1 MSVRIAVGLS
11 VVAVLVALAAM
22 ALAVVALT
30 EDAPASS
37 APTRDEPGAYTK
49 SVVEEAIR
57 RYKGDGL
64 DAAVEYYTNAE
75 SVDGEWYVVIVNS
88 EGYTIAHHNPKFRN
102 RDPSLRVDSKGRFY
116 GDELLGA
123 TADGRWVDYFL
134 ENPETGEEAQK
145 HTWAVKHDGM
155 VFASGWYER

>member
-1 MSVRIAVGLS
+1 MSARIAIGLS
-11 VVAVLVALAAM
+11 VAAVLVALVAM
-22 ALAVVALT
+22 ALAIIALT
-30 EDAPASS
+30 KDAPTPT
-37 APTRDEPGAYTK
+37 APTKDEPGAYTK

-57 RYKGDGL
+57 RYERDGQQPTV
-64 DAAVEYYTNAE
+64 DYYNSAE
-75 SVDGEWYVVIVNS
+75 SVDGEWYVFIING

-116 GDELLGA
+116 GDELLG
-123 TADGRWVDYFL
+123 TTEDGRWVDYFL

-145 HTWAVKHDGM
+145 HTWAVKRDGM

>member
-22 ALAVVALT
+22 VLAVLALT

-57 RYKGDGL
+57 RY
-64 DAAVEYYTNAE
+64 E
-75 SVDGEWYVVIVNS
+75 
-88 EGYTIAHHNPKFRN
+88 
-102 RDPSLRVDSKGRFY
+102 
-116 GDELLGA
+116 
-123 TADGRWVDYFL
+123 
-134 ENPETGEEAQK
+134 
-145 HTWAVKHDGM
+145 
-155 VFASGWYER
+155 

>member
-49 SVVEEAIR
+49 SGVEEAIR
-57 RYKGDGL
+57 RYERDGL
-64 DAAVEYYTNAE
+64 DAAVGYYNSAE
-75 SVDGEWYVVIVNS
+75 SVDGEWYVFIVNS
-88 EGYTIAHHNPKFRN
+88 EGYTIAHHNPKFMN

-123 TADGRWVDYFL
+123 TARRPVGRLF
-134 ENPETGEEAQK
+134 P
-145 HTWAVKHDGM
+145 
-155 VFASGWYER
+155 

>member
-1 MSVRIAVGLS
+1 M
-11 VVAVLVALAAM
+11 
-22 ALAVVALT
+22 
-30 EDAPASS
+30 
-37 APTRDEPGAYTK
+37 
-49 SVVEEAIR
+49 VEEAIR
-57 RYKGDGL
+57 RYERDGL
-64 DAAVEYYTNAE
+64 DATVEYYTNAE
-75 SVDGEWYVVIVNS
+75 SVDGEWYVFIVNS
-88 EGYTIAHHNPKFRN
+88 EGYTIAHHNPTFRN